1 MMKLILKLRRLPW
14 FKCTAIAV
22 VRSSVELGKKIK
34 AIRIAEKLNQ
44 EEMSQLIDISI
55 GAQRDYEQERR
66 IPKGDF
72 LMKIT
77 KHERFKKYA
86 YWLVTDETL
95 PESGQIS
102 PDFSILLELG
112 IVEKVTSDK
121 KLA

>member
-1 MMKLILKLRRLPW
+1 M
-14 FKCTAIAV
+14 
-22 VRSSVELGKKIK
+22 ELGKKIK
-34 AIRIAEKLNQ
+34 AIRIAEKLSQ

-77 KHERFKKYA
+77 KNERFKKYA
-86 YWLVTDETL
+86 YWLVTDEVL

-102 PDFSILLELG
+102 PDFSILSVHFPINEQCNNDQKRNNSLSIL
-112 IVEKVTSDK
+112 VY
-121 KLA
+121 

>member
-1 MMKLILKLRRLPW
+1 M
-14 FKCTAIAV
+14 
-22 VRSSVELGKKIK
+22 ELGKKIK
-34 AIRIAEKLNQ
+34 AIRISEKLSQ

-86 YWLVTDETL
+86 YWLVTDEVL

-102 PDFSILLELG
+102 PDFSILSELG
-112 IVEKVTSDK
+112 IVEKTTNNK